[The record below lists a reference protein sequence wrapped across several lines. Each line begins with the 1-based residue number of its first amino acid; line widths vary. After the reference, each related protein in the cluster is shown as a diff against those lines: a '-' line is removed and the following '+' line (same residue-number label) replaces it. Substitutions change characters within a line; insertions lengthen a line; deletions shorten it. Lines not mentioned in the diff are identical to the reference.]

1 MNDHAS
7 AYPVKDP
14 SLQPRRASSPSRSWW
29 DAAWSL
35 AKQTAEK
42 WGGDPGPRFAA
53 ALAYYTAFAIVPL
66 VVLVVM
72 VSAAVMGEEAAR
84 GTLHRQVVDLIG
96 EPSGDALF
104 NLIDHWRRAGAPL
117 HTVLVALGVFVIAAA
132 RVMDQLQDA
141 LDCIWGLKSK
151 RPSSLL
157 RRIQQRFFSRLGLL
171 GIAFM
176 LLVSLIAS
184 AVFSIGTQLVIGTD
198 GDTRPWLRIASAV
211 TSYLVLALLFALI
224 YKWVPQAKVAWTD
237 VWMGALLTTL
247 LYVVGSMVIV
257 VYLGHS
263 ALVTFYGGA
272 GALVLILLWAY
283 YASQIFLFGA
293 SFIAIYASEH
303 GSHVVPAD
311 GAVAVRAATES
322 DEGEAAS
329 RAIS

>member
-1 MNDHAS
+1 L
-7 AYPVKDP
+7 VKKT
-14 SLQPRRASSPSRSWW
+14 
-29 DAAWSL
+29 
-35 AKQTAEK
+35 AKK
-42 WGGDPGPRFAA
+42 WAGDPVPRFAA

-72 VSAAVMGEEAAR
+72 VSAALMGEETAR

-96 EPSGDALF
+96 DPSGDALF
-104 NLIDHWRRAGAPL
+104 NVIDHWRRAGAPV

-151 RPSSLL
+151 HPPGLL
-157 RRIQQRFFSRLGLL
+157 ARIKQRFFSRLGLL

-176 LLVSLIAS
+176 LLVSFIAS
-184 AVFSIGTQLVIGTD
+184 AVFSIGAQAVIGTD
-198 GDTRPWLRIASAV
+198 ADARPWLRLVGAV

-237 VWMGALLTTL
+237 IWMGALLTTL
-247 LYVVGSMVIV
+247 LYVAGSMVIV

-263 ALVTFYGGA
+263 AVVMFYGGA
-272 GALVLILLWAY
+272 GSMVLILLWAY
-283 YASQIFLFGA
+283 YASHIFLFGA

-303 GSHVVPAD
+303 GSHVVPAE
-311 GAVAVRAATES
+311 GAVAVRPATDS
-322 DEGEAAS
+322 DDAETA
-329 RAIS
+329 RLNRP

>member
-1 MNDHAS
+1 MPRDTVSDHVS
-7 AYPVKDP
+7 AYPAKEN
-14 SLQPRRASSPSRSWW
+14 AGWW
-29 DAAWSL
+29 AAAWSL
-35 AKQTAEK
+35 ARKTAEK

-72 VSAAVMGEEAAR
+72 VAAALMGEEATR
-84 GTLHRQVVDLIG
+84 DTLHRQVVDLIG
-96 EPSGDALF
+96 HPSGDALF
-104 NLIDHWRRAGAPL
+104 NLIDHWRRAGAPV
-117 HTVLVALGVFVIAAA
+117 HSVLVALGVFIIAAA

-151 RPSSLL
+151 RPAGMLQ
-157 RRIQQRFFSRLGLL
+157 RIKQRFFSRLGLL
-171 GIAFM
+171 GIAFI

-184 AVFSIGTQLVIGTD
+184 AVFSIGTQAVIGTD
-198 GDTRPWLRIASAV
+198 SDVRPWVRIASSV
-211 TSYLVLALLFALI
+211 ISYLVLALLFSLI

-237 VWMGALLTTL
+237 VWMGALLTTI
-247 LYVVGSMVIV
+247 LYVVGSMAIV

-272 GALVLILLWAY
+272 GSLVLILLWAY

-293 SFIAIYASEH
+293 SFIAIYASEY

-311 GAVAVRAATES
+311 GAVAVRPATKS
-322 DEGEAAS
+322 DEDEA
-329 RAIS
+329 